1 MVVALV
7 LGILAVGTVRW
18 LLREP
23 MYQGQTLTTWMV
35 AAAGCSICDPDV
47 IDAEK
52 FQGVLLAMGDASLP
66 VLLRHLR
73 YREPSALDER
83 LAAWDHRLPW
93 LDWRWKRRH
102 HLPMV
107 ALAAFEILNTNATSA
122 IPELSRRLWAGGEA
136 WLLVPALQS
145 IGPASIP
152 TLVEALDAEEI
163 DTRVRLIHALGSLGE
178 HAAPARPRFHQLL
191 HDPGVPV
198 PVRHAVASVWF
209 ESGSPEAGD
218 IAQIESFLHDPQL
231 HDAAALGLAR
241 AGQAGWR
248 VLLCRLESPET
259 NSIPLLA
266 ALTVGAE
273 LEWARYG
280 SPLLAARGES
290 SFDFGK
296 VQTLY
301 NLRLMGGSM
310 AAREARLSNSWMVGS
325 LTNIISRWTDD
336 EELAVAALA
345 ILGKVEDP
353 KGLAVE
359 CLTALVEDNR
369 SELVA
374 SKATE
379 LLNARR

>member
-1 MVVALV
+1 MFHADRIVV
-7 LGILAVGTVRW
+7 
-18 LLREP
+18 
-23 MYQGQTLTTWMV
+23 
-35 AAAGCSICDPDV
+35 
-47 IDAEK
+47 
-52 FQGVLLAMGDASLP
+52 P

-273 LEWARYG
+273 LEWARG
-280 SPLLAARGES
+280 CAGLSTAPRWRCRAAFRSNPGFRKADAVVALPTGIPQNPRLVPEWMLVCRYRG
-290 SFDFGK
+290 
-296 VQTLY
+296 
-301 NLRLMGGSM
+301 
-310 AAREARLSNSWMVGS
+310 AW
-325 LTNIISRWTDD
+325 RW
-336 EELAVAALA
+336 
-345 ILGKVEDP
+345 
-353 KGLAVE
+353 
-359 CLTALVEDNR
+359 R
-369 SELVA
+369 
-374 SKATE
+374 
-379 LLNARR
+379 